1 MLSVKT
7 NKNINNFKSSVLGGF
22 DIKESIAIILSTIL
36 GVGLILV
43 LMIFTNFPK
52 ILIVYIPMPIIILP
66 LVYTFYKKDGMTFFQ
81 HKKVESLFKKS
92 GPMEYISTESPER
105 YKKYLEKVE
114 IENKD
119 MNDEKKFKRT
129 VKIVSILGGIFFIAI
144 ISLIV
149 FIIMKYK

>member
-81 HKKVESLFKKS
+81 HKKVESSFKKS
-92 GPMEYISTESPER
+92 GPMEYMSTESPER